1 VINSRTATVILLFVC
16 LSACGKKGPPLEPLR
31 LVPAGVSE
39 VTARRAAEAVE
50 LRFSLPTA
58 NANGTGDIDLDR
70 IEIYAVTTG
79 PGLVTPPNRDLL
91 TKGRIVGT
99 IPVKPMP
106 EEGAPAP
113 PPTDKR
119 PAPGERV
126 SFIEELSEAKVKP
139 DPALQKIVVPP
150 VPAATPSATGKPDPA
165 APTKPDEAATAKPD
179 PAAAAKL
186 DPAATAKPDP
196 AAAAAAAPETP
207 APTAAPVPAPPP
219 TEPTMPTRIYVI
231 RGISRAGRPGV
242 ASARVA
248 VPLVSPVLP
257 PTAVV
262 AQMPTEKGIV
272 VDWTPPV
279 GDPGGSPLSFNV
291 YRSQSPTNAL
301 NQSPLTD
308 IKFEVPGV
316 EYGKE
321 HCFVV
326 RAIQSV
332 QNVTIESDVS
342 APACVT
348 PVDKFPPAAPKGLRA
363 VAEDGAV
370 SLVWEANGEAD
381 LAGYIVL
388 RGEAPVETLPA
399 VAPEPVTSQPIKETT
414 YRDTSVKP
422 GVRYLY
428 MVVAVDSAS
437 PRNTSERSA
446 PEAVTAR

>member
-1 VINSRTATVILLFVC
+1 MINWRTATGILLLVC

-39 VTARRAAEAVE
+39 VTARRAAQAVE
-50 LRFSLPTA
+50 LRFSIPTA
-58 NANGTGDIDLDR
+58 NANGPGNIDLDR

-91 TKGRIVGT
+91 TKARVIGT
-99 IPVKPMP
+99 IPVKPVQ

-119 PAPGERV
+119 PSPGERI
-126 SFIEELSEAKVKP
+126 SFVEELTEAKLKP
-139 DPALQKIVVPP
+139 DPALQKMPVVD
-150 VPAATPSATGKPDPA
+150 PSAA
-165 APTKPDEAATAKPD
+165 
-179 PAAAAKL
+179 
-186 DPAATAKPDP
+186 AKPDP
-196 AAAAAAAPETP
+196 AAAAAAAAPVAPET
-207 APTAAPVPAPPP
+207 AATAAQPPSPPP
-219 TEPTMPTRIYVI
+219 GPTMPTRVYVI

-242 ASARVA
+242 ASARVM
-248 VPLVSPVLP
+248 VPLASPVLP
-257 PTAVV
+257 PTAVL

-279 GDPGGSPLSFNV
+279 ADPGGSPLSFNV
-291 YRSQSPTNAL
+291 YRRETPTNPL
-301 NQSPLTD
+301 NQAPLTD

-342 APACVT
+342 APGCVT

-370 SLVWEANGEAD
+370 SLVWEPNAEAD
-381 LAGYIVL
+381 LAGYIVM
-388 RGEAPVETLPA
+388 RGEAPVEGLPA
-399 VAPEPVTSQPIKETT
+399 VAPEAITSQPIKETN
-414 YRDTSVKP
+414 YRDTTVKP
-422 GVRYLY
+422 GVRYVY
-428 MVVAVDSAS
+428 TVVAVDSAR
-437 PRNTSERSA
+437 PRNTSEPSA

>member
-1 VINSRTATVILLFVC
+1 MINWRTATGILLLVC

-31 LVPAGVSE
+31 LVPTGVSE
-39 VTARRAAEAVE
+39 VTARRAAQAVE

-58 NANGTGDIDLDR
+58 NANGPGDIDLDR

-91 TKGRIVGT
+91 TKARVIGT
-99 IPVKPMP
+99 IPVKPVL

-119 PAPGERV
+119 PSPGERV
-126 SFIEELSEAKVKP
+126 SFVEELTEAKLNP

-150 VPAATPSATGKPDPA
+150 VPAVDPSAAAKP
-165 APTKPDEAATAKPD
+165 EAATAAKPD
-179 PAAAAKL
+179 PAAAKP
-186 DPAATAKPDP
+186 DPGAAKPDP
-196 AAAAAAAPETP
+196 AAAAAAPGAQAP
-207 APTAAPVPAPPP
+207 AAAAAPPP
-219 TEPTMPTRIYVI
+219 SPPTGPTMPTRVYVI

-242 ASARVA
+242 PSARVM
-248 VPLVSPVLP
+248 VPLASPVLP
-257 PTAVV
+257 PTAVL

-279 GDPGGSPLSFNV
+279 ADPGGSPLSFNV
-291 YRSQSPTNAL
+291 YRRETPTNPL
-301 NQSPLTD
+301 NQALLKD

-326 RAIQSV
+326 RAIQSI

-342 APACVT
+342 APGCVT

-370 SLVWEANGEAD
+370 SLVWEPNAEAD

-388 RGEAPVETLPA
+388 RGEAPVETVPA
-399 VAPEPVTSQPIKETT
+399 VAPEAITSQPIKETN
-414 YRDTSVKP
+414 YRDTTVKP
-422 GVRYLY
+422 GVRYVY
-428 MVVAVDSAS
+428 TVVAVDSAR
-437 PRNTSERSA
+437 PRNTSEPSA